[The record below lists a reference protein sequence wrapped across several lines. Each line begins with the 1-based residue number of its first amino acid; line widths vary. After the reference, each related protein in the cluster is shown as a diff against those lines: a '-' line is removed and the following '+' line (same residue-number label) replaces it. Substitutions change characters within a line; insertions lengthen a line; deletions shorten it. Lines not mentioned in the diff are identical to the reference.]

1 MNDTAKQIIRALHS
15 GKTPSELI
23 EAQGLGSKKTIYKW
37 NRVYTKYIKPKLEIE
52 FELLLE
58 VLK

>member
-1 MNDTAKQIIRALHS
+1 MNNTAKLIIRALHS
-15 GKTPSELI
+15 GKKATELI
-23 EAQGLGSKKTIYKW
+23 EAQGLGTKKTIYKW
-37 NRVYTKYIKPKLEIE
+37 NSVYNKYIKPKLEIE